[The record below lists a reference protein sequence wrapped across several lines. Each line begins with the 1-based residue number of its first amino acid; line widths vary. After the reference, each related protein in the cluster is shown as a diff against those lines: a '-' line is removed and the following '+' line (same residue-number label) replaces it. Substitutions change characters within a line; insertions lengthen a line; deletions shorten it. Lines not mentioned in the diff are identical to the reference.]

1 MLNHSPKP
9 IQNPGPVGVMGK
21 FLKASLLAS
30 ALIMAPAA
38 VWAQEESAVVA
49 TIGDKQITEADMA
62 LAEADFA
69 GSLEQYPEAQRRTI
83 LIDVMVNLSLLASA
97 AEASDISQTPEFAQ
111 RLNYVRLRALR
122 DLYFEQEI
130 ESRVTPEAIEAAYSA
145 QIANVPVEVEIHAR
159 HILVETEDEAKALV
173 EALEGGADFAE
184 LAQEKSTGPS
194 GANGGD
200 LGFFGENDMVPA
212 FGSVAFSLEDGEI
225 SAPVQTQFGWHV
237 IKVEERRNKELPALE
252 AVSDQV
258 RDVLIRERFAEVIA
272 ALKAENTVTIV
283 PNEAEPE
290 TDDAEAGG
298 EEQPAAE

>member
-1 MLNHSPKP
+1 M
-9 IQNPGPVGVMGK
+9 
-21 FLKASLLAS
+21 
-30 ALIMAPAA
+30 
-38 VWAQEESAVVA
+38 WAQEESPVVA
-49 TIGDKQITEADMA
+49 TIGDLQITEADIA

-83 LIDVMVNLSLLASA
+83 LIDVMINLTLLASA
-97 AEASDISQTPEFAQ
+97 AEASEISQTPEFIR

-130 ESRVTPEAIEAAYSA
+130 ETQITPEAIEAAYQA
-145 QIANVPVEVEIHAR
+145 QIANVPIEVEIHAR

-173 EALEGGADFAE
+173 EALEGGADFEE

-212 FGSVAFSLEDGEI
+212 FGTVAFSLEDGEI

-252 AVSDQV
+252 AVSSQV

-272 ALKAENTVTIV
+272 NLKAASTVTIV
-283 PNEAEPE
+283 PNEAEAGS
-290 TDDAEAGG
+290 DDAEAGG